1 MESICTV
8 VVFTLCLTGR
18 CVSQGLSSTPATTTT
33 TPEMSTTNATTTTTT
48 TVQNH
53 TGVTIKA
60 STFAPGVTSSSGVSV
75 ADTASTAPGTN
86 VTSAPPL
93 WTKCTSGVSMEDVGN
108 DNIAKV
114 LHGWCENYET
124 IISCLSNDITARK
137 PDNPLDFFI
146 NLTFSNHTLR
156 AKSATVCSKFKEKKN
171 KLSCADAANQ
181 TMAGSCA
188 ADFSAGMMHIFSLS
202 RDKALP
208 ESVLREVAC
217 DVTLQTTF
225 CLKDTLSECDEDVQM
240 VLLGYYSLFTN
251 DTCVAKER
259 PAKLETVVSKCA
271 REAAQTL
278 SRDQSEPEPTSLLD
292 FLILGLKTD
301 CKTYS
306 SRYDC
311 YRRELT
317 NITNFRDFWL
327 SLTFD
332 HTNAVSSQKAYCDQ
346 IEQHVIPRI
355 TSECFNK
362 SQPGLA
368 ACEVGFGREVEAI
381 REEWFKNPDFDG
393 LQLQTLACRT
403 SVTRAA
409 CLDNAMQPCG
419 LQVSRAMAIS
429 EIGILPD
436 ICRRLLAVKTPV
448 SPSIPA
454 DVRNI
459 TDSGEFNFSS
469 PASFQ
474 NNKTRSPA
482 VFPGRNEWL
491 VSDQAEFER
500 SPENVTTTNLTK
512 MIVDKEA
519 KPTEDTTS
527 RSTNITETKKNFVR
541 RKKLGNNAT
550 TSQRQSNSGGHV
562 QTATVIVGI
571 IVGIIVSCN
580 SCV

>member
-1 MESICTV
+1 MEWISTV
-8 VVFTLCLTGR
+8 MGFTTLIIGQ
-18 CVSQGLSSTPATTTT
+18 CVSQGLTPAPTTTATTT
-33 TPEMSTTNATTTTTT
+33 ATTAT
-48 TVQNH
+48 QNH
-53 TGVTIKA
+53 TVATAKA
-60 STFAPGVTSSSGVSV
+60 STSGTEATNSSQVNVGSTTIAPGG
-75 ADTASTAPGTN
+75 N
-86 VTSAPPL
+86 VTSASPPV
-93 WTKCTSGVSMEDVGN
+93 WTKCTSGVNVEEVGN

-114 LHGWCENYET
+114 LNGWCENYET
-124 IISCLSNDITARK
+124 IISCLSRDMAAHV

-146 NLTFSNHTLR
+146 NLTFNNSTLR
-156 AKSATVCSKFKEKKN
+156 AKSAAVCSKFKEKKD

-181 TMAGSCA
+181 TLAAACA
-188 ADFSAGMMHIFSLS
+188 ADFSAGMMHILSLS
-202 RDKALP
+202 REKALP
-208 ESVLREVAC
+208 QSVLREVAC

-225 CLKDTLSECDEDVQM
+225 CLKDTLSECEDDVQM

-251 DTCVAKER
+251 DTCIAKER
-259 PAKLETVVSKCA
+259 PVKPETVVSKCA

-306 SRYDC
+306 TRYDC
-311 YRRELT
+311 YRRELN

-332 HTNAVSSQKAYCDQ
+332 HNNAASSQKAYCDQ
-346 IEQHVIPRI
+346 IEQHVIPQI

-448 SPSIPA
+448 KPGSGIVA
-454 DVRNI
+454 DVGNI
-459 TDSGEFNFSS
+459 TDNGAFNFSS
-469 PASFQ
+469 SASQ
-474 NNKTRSPA
+474 KNNQADPQTA
-482 VFPGRNEWL
+482 FPGKNEWL
-491 VSDQAEFER
+491 VSDQAQSDR
-500 SPENVTTTNLTK
+500 GLENVTTNLTPLN
-512 MIVDKEA
+512 VDKVTHR
-519 KPTEDTTS
+519 TEDTSS
-527 RSTNITETKKNFVR
+527 RSINGTETNKNAQIIR
-541 RKKLGNNAT
+541 RKKFGNDGT
-550 TSQRQSNSGGHV
+550 TLKSQPNNGGHI
-562 QTATVIVGI
+562 QIATVVVEIILGIV
-571 IVGIIVSCN
+571 VSCV
-580 SCV
+580 SCL